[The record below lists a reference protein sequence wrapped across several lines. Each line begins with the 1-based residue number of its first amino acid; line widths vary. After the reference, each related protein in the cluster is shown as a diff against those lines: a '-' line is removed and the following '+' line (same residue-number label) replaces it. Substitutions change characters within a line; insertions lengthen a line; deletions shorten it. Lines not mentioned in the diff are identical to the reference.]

1 MKKILIY
8 ITVFSGLFG
17 VSCTKDFD
25 AINTDPTRASTASFD
40 ANLLL
45 PSIEWSYAS
54 GTVGYNGP
62 ILFQSMW
69 VQLLASTTSGSAN
82 YYSNADKYLA
92 TTGTFSYVIG
102 SWNTVYGAIG
112 SAVELQNLTKDNA
125 NLSNLSAMA
134 TILKVMATQNL
145 TDTYGDIPS
154 SQASQGKT
162 GITLPVYDKQQA
174 IYTAMLTD
182 LDAAITKLDA
192 AKPVTSSDAL
202 PYKGNIAKWKKFG
215 YSLMLRVAMRLTKVD
230 AATAKTYAEKAAAG
244 GTMAGVADDA
254 YIMADDAHG
263 YTNGNASALA
273 TAGDL
278 YEVRWSKPMIDYLK
292 ANADPRLSVIADV
305 PTPGL
310 KGSND
315 PSLGSTDP
323 SLQIGLPNGY
333 DLNGGATDISK
344 SPGYPG
350 ASGTGADIT
359 PIGKYSRPKS
369 SIYRNRSGAIF
380 IMSYAESELLLAEAA
395 ARGWAA
401 GGVTASIHYQNAV
414 SGALQSLATLGSDG
428 VITAAA
434 ATAYAASKPL
444 DITSMANSLK
454 QINEQYWATTGTMM
468 NFVEAWN
475 NWKRS
480 GYPVLTPVN
489 YTGNFSGGT
498 IPRREIYPVSEPSLN
513 PSGYAAAS
521 AGMTGGDTWT
531 TRVWWDK

>member
-1 MKKILIY
+1 MKKVLIY
-8 ITVFSGLFG
+8 IIVFSGLFG
-17 VSCTKDFD
+17 IGCTKNFD
-25 AINTDPTRASTASFD
+25 AINTDPTRASTSSFD

-45 PSIEWSYAS
+45 PSIEWSFAS
-54 GTVGYNGP
+54 GTVGYAGP

-69 VQLLASTTSGSAN
+69 VQILASTTSGSAN

-102 SWNTVYGAIG
+102 SWNTVYNARG
-112 SAVELQNLTKDNA
+112 SAVELENLTKDKPNQ
-125 NLSNLSAMA
+125 SNLNAMA
-134 TILKVMATQNL
+134 TIMRVLATQDL
-145 TDTYGDIPS
+145 TDKYGDIPS
-154 SQASQGKT
+154 SQASQGKA
-162 GITLPVYDKQQA
+162 GVTLPVYDKQQA

-182 LDAAITKLDA
+182 LDAAVTKLDA
-192 AKPVTSSDAL
+192 TKPVTSSDAL
-202 PYKGNIAKWKKFG
+202 SYKGDITKWKRFG
-215 YSLMLRVAMRLTKVD
+215 YSLMLRIAMRLTKVD
-230 AATAKTYAEKAAAG
+230 VATAKTYAEKAAAG
-244 GTMAGVADDA
+244 GTMTGVADDA
-254 YIMADDAHG
+254 YIQGDDPHG

-278 YEVRWSKPMIDYLK
+278 YEVRWSKTMIDYLK

-305 PTPGL
+305 PAAGL

-315 PSLGSTDP
+315 PAIGSTDP
-323 SLQIGLPNGY
+323 AVQIGLPNGY

-350 ASGTGADIT
+350 ASGAGADIT

-369 SIYRNRSGAIF
+369 SLYRNRSGAIF
-380 IMSYAESELLLAEAA
+380 IMSYATSELLLAEAA
-395 ARGWAA
+395 IRGWSA
-401 GGVTASIHYQNAV
+401 GGVSASVHYQNAV
-414 SGALQSLATLGSDG
+414 AGALQSLAVLGPDG
-428 VITAAA
+428 VIPPATAV
-434 ATAYAASKPL
+434 AYAASKPL
-444 DITSMANSLK
+444 DVSSMANSLK
-454 QINEQYWATTGTMM
+454 QINEQYWATTGTVL

-513 PSGYAAAS
+513 PAGYTAAV